1 VRGRFQS
8 LKLHQCDAKCVL
20 GGGGSQNLQMPWHK
34 GKVDE
39 LGGAPKLPVADD
51 GVAPLSLK
59 LALELL
65 HRPGFSDPE
74 R

>member
-1 VRGRFQS
+1 
-8 LKLHQCDAKCVL
+8 
-20 GGGGSQNLQMPWHK
+20 MPWHK

-59 LALELL
+59 LALELR

>member
-1 VRGRFQS
+1 
-8 LKLHQCDAKCVL
+8 
-20 GGGGSQNLQMPWHK
+20 MPWHK

-39 LGGAPKLPVADD
+39 LRGAPQLPVADD

-65 HRPGFSDPE
+65 HRPEFSGPGSLGF
-74 R
+74 RVWGV